1 MLSKEAQEV
10 VNVLE
15 ELRVH
20 PSTIKYI
27 QECEG
32 VKSLPVDNI
41 LNGHDECDEEDFRA
55 LLDKAHTIIHGV
67 LISERGGNSF
77 QYYELKKAGYTLWI
91 TEQDSFGP
99 LGCAI
104 RCPNADWNIYYG

>member
-10 VNVLE
+10 LDVLE

-20 PSTIKYI
+20 PSTEKYI
-27 QECEG
+27 EEHEG
-32 VKSLPVDNI
+32 DKNLPIDNI
-41 LNGHDECDEEDFRA
+41 LNGHVECNEEEYKA
-55 LLDKAHTIIHGV
+55 LLDKAHLVIHGV

-77 QYYELKKAGYTLWI
+77 QYYELKKAGHSLWV
-91 TEQDSFGP
+91 TESDSFGP

-104 RCPNADWNIYYG
+104 KCPNADWCVYYG